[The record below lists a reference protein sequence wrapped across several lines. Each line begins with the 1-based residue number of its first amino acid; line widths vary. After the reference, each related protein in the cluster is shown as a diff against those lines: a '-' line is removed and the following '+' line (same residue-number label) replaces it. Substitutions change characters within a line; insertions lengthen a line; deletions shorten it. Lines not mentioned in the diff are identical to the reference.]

1 MGKWFV
7 EYSLFVLFFFYGG
20 TLQIKVSVRT
30 EENMRVLEITEAFT
44 AVKSKVCRGGGDLV
58 GLREIISVIFINAQ

>member
-1 MGKWFV
+1 MEGVRHW
-7 EYSLFVLFFFYGG
+7 ENGLLSTLCFVLFFFF
-20 TLQIKVSVRT
+20 TSVRT
-30 EENMRVLEITEAFT
+30 EEPIRVLEITEAFT

>member
-1 MGKWFV
+1 MFCFV
-7 EYSLFVLFFFYGG
+7 FYGR

-30 EENMRVLEITEAFT
+30 EEPIRVLEITEAFT